1 MTEMDTVVIV
11 AVATPTGRSSL
22 QFNLNL
28 ANKMLK
34 VDPNVSISFH
44 ADFLS
49 STQSTWRRQWGGRLQ
64 SCDPQTDAFFFWTR
78 VFLRLEIQACKMMR
92 GGGVTVARVAT
103 STDPPPIHVKSI

>member
-1 MTEMDTVVIV
+1 MLNRRSFVTTEMDTVVIV

-49 STQSTWRRQWGGRLQ
+49 STQSTWRIGRLQ
-64 SCDPQTDAFFFWTR
+64 SCDPQTDAFFF
-78 VFLRLEIQACKMMR
+78 FFFGHAFF
-92 GGGVTVARVAT
+92 
-103 STDPPPIHVKSI
+103 

>member
-34 VDPNVSISFH
+34 VDPSRL
-44 ADFLS
+44 LS
-49 STQSTWRRQWGGRLQ
+49 PPSRAPGRASEEDQLF
-64 SCDPQTDAFFFWTR
+64 A
-78 VFLRLEIQACKMMR
+78 VM
-92 GGGVTVARVAT
+92 
-103 STDPPPIHVKSI
+103 